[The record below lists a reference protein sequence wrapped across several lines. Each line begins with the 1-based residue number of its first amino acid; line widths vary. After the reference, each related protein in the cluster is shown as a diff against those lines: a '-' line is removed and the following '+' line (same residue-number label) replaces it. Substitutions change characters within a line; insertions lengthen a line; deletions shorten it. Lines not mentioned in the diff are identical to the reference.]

1 MRIKSKRVIA
11 IIILSVMN
19 IVLTFFLIRGIMYVN
34 KTVGTF
40 NEAGNKMLE
49 VANNMANWKEDIN
62 GVTYQSAEETRRLI
76 KEEVEINRGWIK
88 GLERIEEIEVK
99 K

>member
-1 MRIKSKRVIA
+1 MKIKSKRVIA

-19 IVLTFFLIRGIMYVN
+19 IVLTFFLIRGIIYIN

-40 NEAGNKMLE
+40 DEAGNKMLE
-49 VANNMANWKEDIN
+49 VANNMANWKADIN
-62 GVTYQSAEETRRLI
+62 GVTHQSAEETRRVL
-76 KEEVEINRGWIK
+76 KEEIEINRGWVK
-88 GLERIEEIEVK
+88 NLERLETIEVK